1 MHLTIMNK
9 NKIATLCFAAV
20 LALSVYSCK
29 KSTEDLSTASIEDY
43 APYAVGKY
51 ITYQLDSTVLSNF
64 GTNFLVHSYQVKFEV
79 DAAIT
84 DNLGRPAHRIFRYIR
99 NNASEAWQPDNTF
112 TAINTGNGLEFIE
125 NNLRYVKL
133 RLPIRDNYSWKGNTY
148 IDTRSA
154 NSELKYLDDWD
165 YFYENAHQ
173 PASVGSINLDST
185 ITINQREDSLGVP
198 ISAETQYA
206 EKNISKEIYA
216 KHIGM
221 VYRNFLHW
229 EFQRIYNQGNGG
241 YVGYGVT
248 YTMIDHN

>member
-1 MHLTIMNK
+1 MNK
-9 NKIATLCFAAV
+9 LVTLCFAAV
-20 LALSVYSCK
+20 LAASLFSCK
-29 KSTEDLSTASIEDY
+29 KSSEEFSTASIEDY
-43 APYAVGKY
+43 APYEVGKY
-51 ITYQLDSTVLSNF
+51 IVYRLDSTVLTNF
-64 GTNFLVHSYQVKFEV
+64 GTNFVVRSYDVKFEV
-79 DAAIT
+79 DAQIT
-84 DNLGRPAHRIFRYIR
+84 DNLGRPAYRVFRYIR
-99 NNASEAWQPDNTF
+99 NSPAQAWQPDNTF

-133 RLPIRDNYSWKGNTY
+133 RQPIRENYSWKGNAY

-154 NSELKYLDDWD
+154 NSEFKYLDSWD
-165 YFYENAHQ
+165 YFYENVNQ
-173 PASVGSINLDST
+173 PATVGSIGLDST

-198 ISAETQYA
+198 IIPETQYA

-241 YVGYGVT
+241 YIGYGVT